1 LYPVFLKKKSME
13 DIALFFQ
20 PIAHEGNYKPET
32 VGASIEANK
41 ESTGFPELKEPGIAL
56 IFVPDYRGA
65 GIVLD
70 ESEGKI
76 SDLRDAYYGLYR
88 AENWT
93 HTCYDLGT
101 ILPGGSP
108 ADTRLAVKKTIE
120 LLVKKNIVPFL
131 IGGTQE
137 LTFAMYEAYKSLE
150 MMINMTV
157 VDSVFDIG
165 DHHGELVYD
174 GWLSHILMDKAC
186 YLFNYSN
193 IGAQGHYISPSSFKL
208 FEDLYFD
215 VSRLGEIISDTKKT
229 EPVLRNSDL
238 VSFDVNVIQKASF
251 NAALKNG
258 VNGIDSHQACRI
270 ARYAG
275 IADKVSSIGLFNMDL
290 RNVSNVEAD
299 LIAQLIWYFNEGY
312 AARKGDFPKGSKKS
326 YRKFRVA
333 IDDFKDE
340 LIFYKSDK
348 SSRWWMEVPYT
359 VATGSKYQRHQLVPC
374 NHEDYELA
382 MKGELPDL
390 WWKTYLKLSVG

>member
-1 LYPVFLKKKSME
+1 ME

-20 PIAHEGNYKPET
+20 PVEA
-32 VGASIEANK
+32 VGENPTK
-41 ESTGFPELKEPGIAL
+41 ESIGETILANTDAAGFPELEKPGVAL
-56 IFVPDYRGA
+56 FFVPDYRGA
-65 GIVLD
+65 GLEMTTPIAHINIVR
-70 ESEGKI
+70 EAFYS
-76 SDLRDAYYGLYR
+76 LYR
-88 AENWT
+88 AENWS
-93 HTCYDLGT
+93 HVCYDLGT
-101 ILPGGSP
+101 IIPGKTP
-108 ADTRLAVKKTIE
+108 ADTRIALKKTAEALI
-120 LLVKKNIVPFL
+120 KKNIVPFV
-131 IGGTQE
+131 IGGSHE

-150 MMINMTV
+150 MMINLTV
-157 VDSVFDIG
+157 IDPTFDVG
-165 DHHGELVYD
+165 DHQKELIHE

-215 VSRLGEIISDTKKT
+215 VSRLGEVVTDVSKT
-229 EPVLRNSDL
+229 EPVLRNSDV
-238 VSFDVNVIQKASF
+238 VSVDMNAIRNASF
-251 NAALKNG
+251 GAGLNTC

-275 IADKVSSIGLFNMDL
+275 IADKVSSIGLFNIDL
-290 RNVSNVEAD
+290 GKVSNVDAD

-326 YRKFRVA
+326 YKKFRVA

-374 NHEDYELA
+374 NHDDYELA